1 MSRYKVDA
9 NSLEGFLNEIEKDK
23 KELNIRLQDSE
34 DLSWNAYRAEVSKL
48 PIEGGEKL
56 VVISR
61 YGLTEG
67 ELYVKILEE
76 IEI

>member
-9 NSLEGFLNEIEKDK
+9 NSLEGFLNEIEKGK

-34 DLSWNAYRAEVSKL
+34 DFSWNVYRAEVSKL

-67 ELYVKILEE
+67 EVYVRILEH
-76 IEI
+76 IER